1 MQLKNSY
8 YFQNLSFIV
17 LNLNLSILI
26 YLDSK
31 VDIIIV
37 NVYINNILLILK
49 NSKLINQIKER
60 VNKKYNVKDM
70 RELNIIIRWKIKY
83 KLEIKI
89 LKID

>member
-49 NSKLINQIKER
+49 NSKLIN
-60 VNKKYNVKDM
+60 
-70 RELNIIIRWKIKY
+70 
-83 KLEIKI
+83 
-89 LKID
+89 